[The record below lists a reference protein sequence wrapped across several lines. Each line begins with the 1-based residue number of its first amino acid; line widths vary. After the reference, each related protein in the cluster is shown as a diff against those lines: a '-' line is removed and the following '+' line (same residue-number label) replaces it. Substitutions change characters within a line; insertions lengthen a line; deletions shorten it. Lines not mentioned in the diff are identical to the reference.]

1 MTPAAP
7 RVLYVTGWCRSG
19 STLLGNLLNELP
31 GVAHVG
37 ELNYLWSNGVLGTGT
52 NSTCGCGKDLQDCEV
67 WRRVLR
73 ELDGHTLATEMIGLH
88 NARLRTRFTQERLRE
103 ARGMARPPR
112 DVRRISEVKR
122 RLYTAIGAALDAEV
136 IVDTSKFPAEAA
148 HLMGLPDLRP
158 QVLHMV
164 RDPRATA
171 YSWHR
176 AKGYIPAMSPLRSS
190 AYWTGFNAASE
201 WIARAY
207 PGRCLRLRYED
218 FAARPAETI
227 GQVMAWAGL
236 PPPGPVID
244 GNAARLGVNHTV
256 TGNPDRLR
264 TGPVAIRPDD
274 AWRTALPASSVALST
289 LAALPLMSRYGY
301 RLTSP

>member
-1 MTPAAP
+1 MTP

-52 NSTCGCGKDLQDCEV
+52 NSTCGCGKDLRDCEV
-67 WRRVLR
+67 WRQVLL
-73 ELDGHTLATEMIGLH
+73 ELDGDAIATEMIGLH
-88 NARLRTRFTQERLRE
+88 NAHLRTRFTGERLRE
-103 ARGMARPPR
+103 ARGLARPPR
-112 DVRRISEVKR
+112 DVRRVSEVRR
-122 RLYTAIGAALDAEV
+122 RLYTAIGEVLGAEL

-148 HLMGLPDLRP
+148 HLMGLLDLRP
-158 QVLHMV
+158 QVLHLV

-190 AYWTGFNAASE
+190 TYWTGFNAASE
-201 WIARAY
+201 WIAGAF

-227 GQVMAWAGL
+227 DRVMAWAGL
-236 PPPGPVID
+236 SPPGPVID
-244 GNAARLGVNHTV
+244 GGTARLGVNHTV

-301 RLTSP
+301 PLNSR